1 MVNAIPSIHGD
12 TKQMDRE
19 LLNILKRDADWSR
32 SHSSNKRHHRSHHH
46 N

>member
-1 MVNAIPSIHGD
+1 MVNAIPSSHGD

-19 LLNILKRDADWSR
+19 LLNILKRDADRSR

-46 N
+46 H